1 MILPL
6 ECGLRLPL
14 CIAVNWCLRTFNK
27 SQAIVRCR
35 SWLGFYFSKL
45 FFPYTLS
52 VLWKILQGVAGD
64 RINLTCPTILTL
76 AAHRQ
81 VMLHYFQNS
90 LCISAFLFSRV
101 RSYHFQLPLH
111 QYFIFSSICYNCMN
125 DMSSLQSY
133 VPLHQCVIMVSF
145 WHFWTDLSY
154 IQQELCSSCSFLRS
168 ISQKN
173 KVECFQWL

>member
-52 VLWKILQGVAGD
+52 VLWKMLQGVAGD
-64 RINLTCPTILTL
+64 RISLTCPTILTL
-76 AAHRQ
+76 TANRQ
-81 VMLHYFQNS
+81 AMLHYFQNS

-101 RSYHFQLPLH
+101 RSYHFSCLYINISSFH
-111 QYFIFSSICYNCMN
+111 QYVILVWTICHLCNLMYLCINVLLWYHSGIFELICHIYNRN
-125 DMSSLQSY
+125 FAVLA
-133 VPLHQCVIMVSF
+133 F
-145 WHFWTDLSY
+145 
-154 IQQELCSSCSFLRS
+154 
-168 ISQKN
+168 
-173 KVECFQWL
+173 FQGL